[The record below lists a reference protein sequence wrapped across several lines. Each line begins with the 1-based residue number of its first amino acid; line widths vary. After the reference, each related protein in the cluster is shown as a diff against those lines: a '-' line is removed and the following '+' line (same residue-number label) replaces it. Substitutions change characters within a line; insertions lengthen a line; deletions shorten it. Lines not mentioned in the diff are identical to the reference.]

1 MKYLNVNKKN
11 SKQKQ
16 HINPAILNIELLY
29 NNSWFIWYM
38 VLNVNLNNISVIL

>member
-1 MKYLNVNKKN
+1 MKYLNVNKKKN

-29 NNSWFIWYM
+29 NNSWFM
-38 VLNVNLNNISVIL
+38 VFNANLNNISVI